1 MPIEALELGEEAAIE
16 RKAIEDAHRVV
27 RIGRRHE
34 TVAGVLNGFE
44 VPGCD
49 VAGDPGDG
57 EVLGEVLGLTHL
69 CTATAS
75 RRIWAN
81 RGAVTCSE

>member
-1 MPIEALELGEEAAIE
+1 MPIEPLELGEEPAVEGEAIE
-16 RKAIEDAHRVV
+16 NTHRVV
-27 RIGRRHE
+27 GIGGRDQA
-34 TVAGVLNGFE
+34 VAGVLNGFE

-49 VAGDPGDG
+49 VAGDPGD
-57 EVLGEVLGLTHL
+57 GEVLGLTHL